1 MAVILQTILNLSK
14 YCRIM
19 KRLFSIV
26 VILMTAVCVMF
37 ADEIRSGSSE
47 YIRMHQTPQGGSHI
61 DTGIV
66 PADMPDVYYD
76 SGEGTLTIIG
86 YGAVACYEVEI
97 VSGGDVALTDT
108 VNGTSDT
115 VDVSGL
121 PAGSYTLT
129 CTTPI
134 GHVFS
139 GQFTVP

>member
-1 MAVILQTILNLSK
+1 MRTITIIVAVLFIATALAQTAVTT
-14 YCRIM
+14 RGDGGV
-19 KRLFSIV
+19 V
-26 VILMTAVCVMF
+26 VIMQ
-37 ADEIRSGSSE
+37 S
-47 YIRMHQTPQGGSHI
+47 TPQGGSHI

-97 VSGGDVALTDT
+97 VSGGAVALTDT

-139 GQFTVP
+139 GLFTVP

>member
-1 MAVILQTILNLSK
+1 MAFVNFAKSNPQKTSD
-14 YCRIM
+14 M
-19 KRLFSIV
+19 KRRFFVLSFVLLLALSTSFLASGRDGDGQNIV
-26 VILMTAVCVMF
+26 M
-37 ADEIRSGSSE
+37 R
-47 YIRMHQTPQGGSHI
+47 PQGGSHI

-76 SGEGTLTIIG
+76 SGEETLTIIG
-86 YGAVACYEVEI
+86 YGAVDYYEVEI
-97 VSGGDVALTDT
+97 VSGGAVALTDT

-139 GQFTVP
+139 GLFTVP